1 MRGACGDIPVYIVI
15 SAKKSQDRRDHQ
27 MKNYNYKTS
36 GVCSSRITF
45 DIDDEGCLRNVVYTG
60 GCSGNLKGIGMLTEG
75 MKASEAAEKLE
86 GIRCGFKNSSCPD
99 QLAKAIRSID
109 L

>member
-1 MRGACGDIPVYIVI
+1 
-15 SAKKSQDRRDHQ
+15 

-75 MKASEAAEKLE
+75 NESLRGRREIGRYPMR
-86 GIRCGFKNSSCPD
+86 I
-99 QLAKAIRSID
+99 
-109 L
+109 